1 MRYRTKALLLVAAAL
16 ALPGCDPDLPK
27 TYPVTGKVALS
38 GGDAA
43 QLAGHCVEVVLQG
56 NPNVRA
62 SGVIGPDGTFALDTL
77 HAGHILKGV
86 QEGKYQA
93 RILRNEEDDDGKKL
107 KKPPVAPRFL
117 KFDSTPLSIDVPP
130 AGEVT
135 LNVQAR

>member
-1 MRYRTKALLLVAAAL
+1 MRYRTRALFLVAAAL

-27 TYPVTGKVALS
+27 THPVTGKVALA
-38 GGDAA
+38 GGDVSH
-43 QLAGHCVEVVLQG
+43 LAGHCVEVVLEG

-62 SGVIGPDGTFALDTL
+62 SGVIGPDGGFALETL
-77 HAGHILKGV
+77 HAEHVLKGV
-86 QEGKYQA
+86 QEGKFQA

-107 KKPPVAPRFL
+107 KKPPVAPKFL